1 VRAGVLFLDSSR
13 EPIRE
18 VGAHVPLGA
27 CELRAKRIREG
38 SAPRFPESFPEIA
51 AKSGERGLGTTDAEF
66 PENAIRDEPKLD
78 RALDR
83 RKGPRHARQ
92 REQAIELG
100 PPLEK
105 GTQVFRV
112 TARARREPL
121 ELVAKGGDLLGTEPK
136 PTQSVE
142 KRDGVRSAGEEV
154 VEDPIKAR
162 TIRGPLDDDGRERL
176 GERPAVLEPDGA
188 HGAKRVEG
196 LGGRNPEA
204 ATTQTPKEL
213 VE

>member
-1 VRAGVLFLDSSR
+1 
-13 EPIRE
+13 
-18 VGAHVPLGA
+18 
-27 CELRAKRIREG
+27 
-38 SAPRFPESFPEIA
+38 
-51 AKSGERGLGTTDAEF
+51 
-66 PENAIRDEPKLD
+66 
-78 RALDR
+78 
-83 RKGPRHARQ
+83 
-92 REQAIELG
+92 
-100 PPLEK
+100 
-105 GTQVFRV
+105 VFRV

-142 KRDGVRSAGEEV
+142 KRDGVRSAAEEV

-188 HGAKRVEG
+188 NCTKRVEG

-204 ATTQTPKEL
+204 TTTQAPKKL